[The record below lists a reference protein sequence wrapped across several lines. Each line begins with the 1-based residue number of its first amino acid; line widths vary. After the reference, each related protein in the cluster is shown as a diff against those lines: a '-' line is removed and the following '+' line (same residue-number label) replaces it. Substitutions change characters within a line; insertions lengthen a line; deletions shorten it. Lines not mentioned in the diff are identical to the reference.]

1 MKNISL
7 SVFFPFYNDEGSI
20 RKIVN
25 DTLETL
31 KEITEDYEIILVD
44 DHSPDKVGEIA
55 DELAKENPKI
65 KVIHHE
71 KNRGY
76 GGALK
81 SGFSNSTKEYIF
93 YTDGDNQYD
102 VKELKLL
109 VDKLDE
115 DTDLVNG
122 YKLSRGDPWYRK
134 LIGRTYHWTVKILF
148 NLKIRDVDC
157 DFRLIRRKL
166 FDQFDLESNSGVI
179 CVELMKKIH
188 MQKAKIKEVPV
199 HHYPRYYGKSQFFNF
214 KRIFKVGIG
223 ILNQWY
229 KLILLKKNGKR
240 SI

>member
-1 MKNISL
+1 MEKNISL

-20 RKIVN
+20 RKIVK
-25 DTLETL
+25 DTIETL
-31 KEITEDYEIILVD
+31 KDITENYEIILVD

-55 DELAKENPKI
+55 NELAKDNPKI

-71 KNRGY
+71 KNKGY

-81 SGFSNSTKEYIF
+81 SGFSNSTKDYIF

-109 VDKLDE
+109 VNALDE

-134 LIGRTYHWTVKILF
+134 FIGRTYHWTVKILF
-148 NLKIRDVDC
+148 NLKIKDVDC
-157 DFRLIRRKL
+157 DFRLMKRNI
-166 FDQFDLESNSGVI
+166 FDKFSLESNSGVI

-188 MQKAKIKEVPV
+188 MNKLKIKEVPV
-199 HHYPRYYGKSQFFNF
+199 HHYPRYHGKSQFFNF
-214 KRIFKVGIG
+214 KRVFKVGIG
-223 ILNQWY
+223 ILKQWY
-229 KLILLKKNGKR
+229 KLVLKNGKR
-240 SI
+240 RL